1 MTIFSVTS
9 ATLQSPINHSHLPRP
24 SMRESHI
31 MTYVGAEEAYY
42 IQTFFSHPP
51 FTKNVKVLCS
61 EPQKRKCRL
70 LTITGLG
77 DSTRQESGRTGTA
90 GTGWGH
96 QSGLPHP
103 ADINTNNMGHV
114 EGPTLGSP
122 TFKSHKG
129 LTTQNSPSLTSI
141 AGTHYLQQSYT
152 SWPRKQK
159 APHNTTLAGV

>member
-1 MTIFSVTS
+1 MWRGGSLLYQSLFFPSTI
-9 ATLQSPINHSHLPRP
+9 
-24 SMRESHI
+24 
-31 MTYVGAEEAYY
+31 Y
-42 IQTFFSHPP
+42 
-51 FTKNVKVLCS
+51 KNFKVLCS

-70 LTITGLG
+70 LTIMGLG
-77 DSTRQESGRTGTA
+77 DSTRQESGKTGTA

-103 ADINTNNMGHV
+103 ADINTNNLGHL
-114 EGPTLGSP
+114 EDPTLGSP

-141 AGTHYLQQSYT
+141 AGTHYLQQSHT

-159 APHNTTLAGV
+159 AQDNKTLAGM